1 MTGYSYIAVQRS
13 DRGAPKH
20 QPTLTHFSQSIEPNC
35 HIRLAIS
42 VHLLAHILK
51 IDNTL
56 LTVSDD
62 IVESVELEESNSDVA
77 ELDYHVEDE
86 QIVSVSLT
94 NHTTSLSCSLSHTG
108 QASISVLTSVS
119 YIQQK
124 SEEGNVVL
132 G

>member
-1 MTGYSYIAVQRS
+1 MRS
-13 DRGAPKH
+13 KGKIEAHQNTSKH
-20 QPTLTHFSQSIEPNC
+20 SHILVNRMKWFIEPKY

-42 VHLLAHILK
+42 VHLLAHKLQ

-62 IVESVELEESNSDVA
+62 IVESVKLEESDSDVA

-119 YIQQK
+119 YIAA
-124 SEEGNVVL
+124 EM
-132 G
+132 